1 MADAPVASAFDSEK
15 RRLDGKQYV
24 AFAIRD
30 FASLPICCTDT
41 FAFWSQCHML
51 PSMSQN
57 LFCATHKWAEMVGMV
72 EMELAA
78 VLHVD
83 AAVDGS

>member
-1 MADAPVASAFDSEK
+1 
-15 RRLDGKQYV
+15 
-24 AFAIRD
+24 
-30 FASLPICCTDT
+30 
-41 FAFWSQCHML
+41 ML

-83 AAVDGS
+83 VAVDGS

>member
-1 MADAPVASAFDSEK
+1 
-15 RRLDGKQYV
+15 
-24 AFAIRD
+24 
-30 FASLPICCTDT
+30 
-41 FAFWSQCHML
+41 ML

-57 LFCATHKWAEMVGMV
+57 LFCATHKWAEMVEMA